1 MQHNILGVY
10 HLATH
15 HHKQE
20 RIFSGFRDTNTRPVL
35 CYAVGTTSRYF
46 GNYSS
51 SRLDNYTFI
60 KHGRGVHPEPGHI
73 FFDSPKSLK
82 ILLVPI
88 VHYGAE
94 SKNFP
99 SSKRNI
105 PLNFRHIAN
114 CTKNMMFAEQSLKPY

>member
-1 MQHNILGVY
+1 MQHKILGVY
-10 HLATH
+10 HLASP

-51 SRLDNYTFI
+51 NRLDNI
-60 KHGRGVHPEPGHI
+60 KHGRGVHLEPGHI
-73 FFDSPKSLK
+73 FFDSPNSSK

-94 SKNFP
+94 SRNFP
-99 SSKRNI
+99 SWKRNI
-105 PLNFRHIAN
+105 PLELPTLSQIVQKYDVR
-114 CTKNMMFAEQSLKPY
+114 